1 MSSQGSRSR
10 SSSRES
16 RSLSQKREGKPNK
29 LFVTN
34 LDASV
39 LFLCEFRVIPEK
51 WRNN

>member
-16 RSLSQKREGKPNK
+16 RSPSQKREGKINK
-29 LFVTN
+29 LYVTN
-34 LDASV
+34 LDANV
-39 LFLCEFRVIPEK
+39 HFLINFRVTPEK